1 MSDLIKRLSIGAGIG
16 IVVAILIGWGTYEI
30 YFLKS
35 VLDGYEFLS
44 YDGRMRSR
52 TEDVEQMSIDDVVII
67 DIDNNSVAPPE
78 EGGLGNYYDWPHA
91 YHGQLINT
99 VTSGNP
105 SALLFDIIFDQE
117 NTFNFELVNALN
129 ANNAPTDESL
139 AEVTG
144 QFLSSNDPQLILEAT
159 YNSQKTYHALVFEQE
174 DTLMFLNKMDAE
186 PEGYYYEDHIIRGIL
201 RDFA

>member
-1 MSDLIKRLSIGAGIG
+1 MSDLLKRLGIGAGIG

-78 EGGLGNYYDWPHA
+78 EGGLGNYYDWPLS
-91 YHGQLINT
+91 LI
-99 VTSGNP
+99 
-105 SALLFDIIFDQE
+105 
-117 NTFNFELVNALN
+117 
-129 ANNAPTDESL
+129 
-139 AEVTG
+139 
-144 QFLSSNDPQLILEAT
+144 
-159 YNSQKTYHALVFEQE
+159 
-174 DTLMFLNKMDAE
+174 
-186 PEGYYYEDHIIRGIL
+186 HI
-201 RDFA
+201 

>member
-1 MSDLIKRLSIGAGIG
+1 MSDLLKRLGIGAGIG

-129 ANNAPTDESL
+129 ANNACLLYTSPS
-139 AEVTG
+139 
-144 QFLSSNDPQLILEAT
+144 P
-159 YNSQKTYHALVFEQE
+159 
-174 DTLMFLNKMDAE
+174 
-186 PEGYYYEDHIIRGIL
+186 
-201 RDFA
+201 RD

>member
-1 MSDLIKRLSIGAGIG
+1 MSDLFKRLGIGAAIG

-30 YFLKS
+30 PVLKS
-35 VLDGYEFLS
+35 LLDGYEFLS

-52 TEDVEQMSIDDVVII
+52 TENVEQMSIDDVVVI

-105 SALLFDIIFDQE
+105 SALLFDLIFDIPSFGR
-117 NTFNFELVNALN
+117 TS
-129 ANNAPTDESL
+129 T
-139 AEVTG
+139 
-144 QFLSSNDPQLILEAT
+144 LSISAHDSIFA
-159 YNSQKTYHALVFEQE
+159 S
-174 DTLMFLNKMDAE
+174 
-186 PEGYYYEDHIIRGIL
+186 GI
-201 RDFA
+201 DFAASNIPSN

>member
-1 MSDLIKRLSIGAGIG
+1 MSDLLKRLGIGAGIG

-52 TEDVEQMSIDDVVII
+52 TVDVEQMSIDDVVII

-159 YNSQKTYHALVFEQE
+159 YNSQKTS
-174 DTLMFLNKMDAE
+174 
-186 PEGYYYEDHIIRGIL
+186 GR
-201 RDFA
+201 RW